1 MQKPHI
7 LVVDDD
13 HRILGLLEK
22 FLIKNNYIVTKS
34 DCAESAIEM
43 MKYFIF
49 DLMIVDVML
58 PKQNG
63 KEFACFVKSISAK
76 TPIILLTALSDI
88 KDKILGFE
96 SGANDYMVKPFEPEE
111 LIFRIKNLISMV
123 NTNDKMSQA
132 IIFDDCSYNFITK
145 EFIKNSAYVILS
157 SSEQKLLDFFVQ
169 NRCEIISRE
178 TISKHLEINE
188 RSVDVQVNRLRTKIE
203 NDQKN
208 PKFLQT
214 VRSMGYC
221 LYV

>member
-1 MQKPHI
+1 
-7 LVVDDD
+7 
-13 HRILGLLEK
+13 
-22 FLIKNNYIVTKS
+22 
-34 DCAESAIEM
+34 
-43 MKYFIF
+43 
-49 DLMIVDVML
+49 MIVDVML
-58 PKQNG
+58 PKKSG
-63 KEFACFVKSISAK
+63 KEFASYVKSISAK

-96 SGANDYMVKPFEPEE
+96 SGANDYIVKPFEPEE
-111 LIFRIKNLISMV
+111 LIFRIKNLISMISV
-123 NTNDKMSQA
+123 QDKISQT

-145 EFIKNSAYVILS
+145 EFIKNSVYVTLS

-169 NRCEIISRE
+169 NRCEMVSRE
-178 TISKHLEINE
+178 AISKHLEINE

-214 VRSMGYC
+214 VRSIGYC

>member
-34 DCAESAIEM
+34 ESAEDAM
-43 MKYFIF
+43 EAMKYFIF

-63 KEFACFVKSISAK
+63 KEFARFVKSISAK

-123 NTNDKMSQA
+123 KTQDKIGQT
-132 IIFDDCSYNFITK
+132 IIFGDCSYNFITK
-145 EFIKNSAYVILS
+145 EFVKNSVFVILS

-169 NRCEIISRE
+169 NRCEMVSRE
-178 TISKHLEINE
+178 AISKHLEINE